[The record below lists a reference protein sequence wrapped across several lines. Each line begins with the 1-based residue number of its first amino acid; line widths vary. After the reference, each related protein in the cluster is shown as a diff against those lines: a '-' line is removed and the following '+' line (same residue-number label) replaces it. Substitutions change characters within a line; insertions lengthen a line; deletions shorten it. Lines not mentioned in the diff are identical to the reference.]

1 MEKNSSIYNNKRFA
15 QRTDNYSDYERA
27 PQLRDLLE
35 SQPSRFFE
43 NTNALWAGGW
53 NKLPTWM
60 GGDTSQYY
68 KNSII
73 NANAFLNN
81 TAFTGDFKNQIKK
94 YISFMTMLNDNTPV
108 QDEDSPK
115 KSWLQK
121 NTKKT
126 DQWQEFGNWAQSERQ
141 KYSDRFEAIKGPR
154 KDLLQKALVAL
165 KNAEIASAK
174 EAYPNDPRVKS
185 TEYMSETKV
194 SEKPQESSKPST
206 KPSDVSKPAD
216 TEQKPQKTYEKFNYS
231 YIPFIKK
238 IRNENHLLFFAAMQA
253 LGIKFADYKK
263 ENESSYYTKENY
275 SKIQSEVNKI
285 ADSEYL
291 NSLNPKLKGL
301 KKAALDKLFDK
312 VGGANVKPPTETTD
326 TTDTTSDNGPLTTTH
341 DEQGQTHFESPTRTE
356 QGDKIRE
363 LFDAAYQIERED
375 PSQLK
380 KLWKNI
386 RVQIL
391 ALMRSNELDPK
402 ERIEFEDKLKDLDL
416 KYNLAFYPE
425 GGHQTAS
432 GAFFVNTPEDLA
444 RILRAA
450 LKVNDVTAANKAVDQ
465 LKIIFEE
472 NSSNVPYQEFKTA
485 LRREIKQYNARNLDN
500 QVNDL

>member
-216 TEQKPQKTYEKFNYS
+216 TEKKPQKTYEKFNYS

-263 ENESSYYTKENY
+263 ENELSYYTKENY

-301 KKAALDKLFDK
+301 KQAALDKLFDK
-312 VGGANVKPPTETTD
+312 VGGANVKPPAETPAESEGNGMAGSM
-326 TTDTTSDNGPLTTTH
+326 TTSTGPDGEQKVSSSVQTEAGNEVRRLLDIAEGLDNN
-341 DEQGQTHFESPTRTE
+341 
-356 QGDKIRE
+356 
-363 LFDAAYQIERED
+363 
-375 PSQLK
+375 QLQR
-380 KLWKNI
+380 LWKNMLHNI
-386 RVQIL
+386 NI
-391 ALMRSNELDPK
+391 LMRNPQIDIEEKVEFDQ
-402 ERIEFEDKLKDLDL
+402 RIKDIILR
-416 KYNLAFYPE
+416 YNSAFYPE

-432 GAFFVNTPEDLA
+432 GAFFVNTPEALA

-450 LKVNDVTAANKAVDQ
+450 LEVDDVTAANDAVDK
-465 LKIIFEE
+465 LKIIFDE
-472 NSSNVPYQEFKTA
+472 NPIYRDYQILKRQLA
-485 LRREIKQYNARNLDN
+485 IEINQYNFGKDETVKKL
-500 QVNDL
+500 